1 MIAKSL
7 LALIRPKFLLVRRTD
22 GSDQFLFNYRKVWLI
37 SFILLTVVCTVPVT
51 FFLIVNSRLSHEAI
65 QNENHLRTLRLTSN
79 SRRTITYFLEERM
92 DALKYIIQEEDF
104 FNLSSDTGL
113 SYILGNLKMGFGGFV
128 DLGLIDNTGIQ
139 TSYTGPFNLQGKN
152 YSRHEWFINC
162 VERGSYISEVF
173 LGYRQIPHLIIAA
186 KSPVINGEFYILR
199 ATLDIKKFISIITS
213 TEMVRKSDAFIC
225 NREGLL
231 QTPSRYYGEI
241 LDKID
246 LPIPPFSSSSQV
258 FQARDPDGDPVLIGY
273 AYIENSPY
281 IFMVV
286 KKNREIMK
294 GWYSLQKEMIW
305 FFSISIVIVLFVIL
319 CISTFMVNK
328 IYDADQ
334 SRLKAMERLE
344 GSSRLISIGRLAAGV
359 AHEINNPLSVIN
371 ENAGLIKD
379 MFMLKKEYQEDERLL
394 ELIDDVTESVTRCG
408 EITKQLLGFARQ
420 FRPSIQAVNLKNT
433 INATLSFF
441 RKEAQYR
448 NISITVDIPEDLPII
463 HSDYGSLQQVFFNLI
478 NNAFQ
483 AVSKDGA
490 IEITASARKQKTVA
504 VNISDTGCGISAED
518 QKKIFEPFFTTKS
531 TEGGTGLGLSIIY
544 GILQKLNGDISVRS
558 KRGKGTTFT
567 VILPIQFEGD
577 IDGENTTCG

>member
-1 MIAKSL
+1 MIAKNL
-7 LALIRPKFLLVRRTD
+7 LALIRPKFLMVKR
-22 GSDQFLFNYRKVWLI
+22 SDASDRFLFNYRKVWFI

-79 SRRTITYFLEERM
+79 SRRTIRYFLEERM
-92 DALKYIIQEEDF
+92 DALKYIVQKEDYS
-104 FNLSSDTGL
+104 NLQSNKGL
-113 SYILGNLKMGFGGFV
+113 TYILGNLKMGFGGFV
-128 DLGLIDNTGIQ
+128 DLGVIKSSGHQI
-139 TSYTGPFNLQGKN
+139 SYTGPFNLQGKN
-152 YSRHEWFINC
+152 YSNHEWFINC
-162 VERGSYISEVF
+162 EERGSYISEVF
-173 LGYRQIPHLIIAA
+173 LGYRQLPHLIIAV
-186 KSPVINGEFYILR
+186 KSPMKDGDFYILR
-199 ATLDIKKFISIITS
+199 ATLDMKKFIGIITS
-213 TEMVRKSDAFIC
+213 TEMIQKSDAFII

-231 QTPSRYYGEI
+231 QTPSRYYGDI
-241 LDKID
+241 LDKVA
-246 LPIPPFSSSSQV
+246 LPIPPYSSTSQV
-258 FQARDPDGDPVLIGY
+258 FKAKDPQGNPVLIGY

-286 KKNREIMK
+286 KKSKEIMK

-305 FFSISIVIVLFVIL
+305 FFTVSIMVVLFVIL

-379 MFMLKKEYQEDERLL
+379 MFTLKKGYKEDQRLM
-394 ELIDDVTESVTRCG
+394 ELIDDVMESVTRCG
-408 EITKQLLGFARQ
+408 EITKQLLGFARH
-420 FRPSIQAVNLKNT
+420 FKPSIQAINLKST
-433 INATLSFF
+433 INQTLSFF

-448 NISITVDIPEDLPII
+448 DITINMNMPDNLPII

-483 AVSKDGA
+483 AVNKDGT
-490 IEITASARKQKTVA
+490 IEITASTKKQKYVA
-504 VNISDTGCGISAED
+504 VCISDTGCGISHED

-558 KRGKGTTFT
+558 KIGKGTTFT
-567 VILPIQFEGD
+567 VILPIQFEGE
-577 IDGENTTCG
+577 IQSENTAR